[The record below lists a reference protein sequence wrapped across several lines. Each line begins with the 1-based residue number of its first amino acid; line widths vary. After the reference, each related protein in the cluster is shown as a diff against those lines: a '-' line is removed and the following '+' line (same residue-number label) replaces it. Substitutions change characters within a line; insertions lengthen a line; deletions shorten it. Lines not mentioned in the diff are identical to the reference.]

1 MGLQWDLILVVVRGL
16 RRENELGVLE
26 KESLSSHEEEGE
38 EEGQRR
44 RRVEWKMAR
53 WGGGE
58 GWRWK
63 TEEVGGGRRRGK
75 GGGGERARGRD
86 DRHDEQ
92 TARRRRRSMWVLKR
106 RKTLVRIS
114 AGDRKSVV

>member
-1 MGLQWDLILVVVRGL
+1 MQWDLILVVVRGL

-58 GWRWK
+58 GWRWN
-63 TEEVGGGRRRGK
+63 TNK
-75 GGGGERARGRD
+75 GVK
-86 DRHDEQ
+86 
-92 TARRRRRSMWVLKR
+92 SCISSKVSKR
-106 RKTLVRIS
+106 KRT
-114 AGDRKSVV
+114 KS